1 MNIFFYA
8 CYNYHQERERTGRR
22 LRRLL
27 VHFSFVDSHD
37 DDDDDDDVQD
47 SSPFFF
53 LSLSLFLHNSEKE
66 KRQAL
71 F

>member
-37 DDDDDDDVQD
+37 DDDDDDVQD
-47 SSPFFF
+47 SSSFFF
-53 LSLSLFLHNSEKE
+53 SLSLFLHNAEKE